1 MRLPIPSVPTHFRA
15 RDGSFFFPFFVLF
28 FWMSI
33 QLMSLT
39 SHRKT
44 HRRTLSASAYFFSC
58 IQYVQIP
65 SIPFC
70 LVPVIFLFYFFLG
83 FDFKSS
89 IAAAA
94 SQRDEVQRIQSG
106 SDRISERCCAG
117 AAKKKKKKNMA
128 KQLFESIRWASVGGV
143 CAIWFLHLAQIC
155 H

>member
-70 LVPVIFLFYFFLG
+70 LVPVILFLFFFW
-83 FDFKSS
+83 
-89 IAAAA
+89 A
-94 SQRDEVQRIQSG
+94 STSKAPSLPPPAGGMKFRGSNQVLTESVSGVVLVQP
-106 SDRISERCCAG
+106 
-117 AAKKKKKKNMA
+117 KKKIKNMA
-128 KQLFESIRWASVGGV
+128 KQLFESIRGASVGGV
-143 CAIWFLHLAQIC
+143 CAIWFLHIAQIC